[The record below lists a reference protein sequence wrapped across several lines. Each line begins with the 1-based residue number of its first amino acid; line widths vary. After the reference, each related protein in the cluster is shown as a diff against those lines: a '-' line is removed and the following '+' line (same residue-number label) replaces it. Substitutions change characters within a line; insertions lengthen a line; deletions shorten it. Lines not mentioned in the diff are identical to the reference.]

1 MDKKKVYIIRHGE
14 TDFNKKNIVQGSGV
28 DSDLNDT
35 GRAQAH
41 SFFKSYREVP
51 FDKIYISQLK
61 RTRQTVQHFIDA
73 GIPVEELQGLNE
85 ISWGV
90 HEGLEHNKE
99 FDNEYWKRVKE
110 WREGHLHI
118 RITGGESPLELAAR
132 QEPAIEYIFSQT
144 QEKTILICM
153 HGRALKSFLC
163 LIQNMGLQHMD
174 DHDHSNTGL
183 YLFEYDSE
191 KFNLLK
197 TNDRSHL
204 DGLGVLEDLT

>member
-1 MDKKKVYIIRHGE
+1 
-14 TDFNKKNIVQGSGV
+14 
-28 DSDLNDT
+28 
-35 GRAQAH
+35 
-41 SFFKSYREVP
+41 
-51 FDKIYISQLK
+51 
-61 RTRQTVQHFIDA
+61 
-73 GIPVEELQGLNE
+73 
-85 ISWGV
+85 
-90 HEGLEHNKE
+90 
-99 FDNEYWKRVKE
+99 
-110 WREGHLHI
+110 
-118 RITGGESPLELAAR
+118 
-132 QEPAIEYIFSQT
+132 
-144 QEKTILICM
+144 M